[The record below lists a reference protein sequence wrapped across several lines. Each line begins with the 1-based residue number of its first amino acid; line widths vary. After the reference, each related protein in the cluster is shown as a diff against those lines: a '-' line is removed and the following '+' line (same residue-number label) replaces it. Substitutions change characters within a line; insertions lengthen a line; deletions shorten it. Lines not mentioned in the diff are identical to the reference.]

1 MKYETKKKLLRRLA
15 FVPMCML
22 AAWMVLSAYYCQ
34 NRQIVP
40 DLTLGRQ
47 YATICKGPEV
57 FLSLEEQILQIGLP
71 VISFIIFGVLAAK
84 YRSLGRNDGF
94 ERFDDNEE

>member
-15 FVPMCML
+15 FVPVCIL
-22 AAWMVLSAYYCQ
+22 WAWIVLNAYYCQ
-34 NRQIVP
+34 NRPIVP

-47 YATICKGPEV
+47 YATPCKGPEV
-57 FLSLEEQILQIGLP
+57 FLSFGDLLLQIGLP
-71 VISFIIFGVLAAK
+71 VVSFLIFGLLLAK

-94 ERFDDNEE
+94 LRLDDEEE